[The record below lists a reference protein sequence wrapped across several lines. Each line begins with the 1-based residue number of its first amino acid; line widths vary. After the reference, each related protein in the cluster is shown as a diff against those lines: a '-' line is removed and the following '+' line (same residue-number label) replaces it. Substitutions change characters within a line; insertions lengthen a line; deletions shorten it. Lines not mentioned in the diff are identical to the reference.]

1 MAEAVEEGVLLDVAD
16 GVTPAARLAVGEA
29 VVLHV
34 DSGVP
39 LSEGEELRVRAGV
52 RVRLVLAVPVALV
65 EGVAVLLE
73 EVVGA
78 AVIDAVELLEAVVD
92 DEAPSLSEDVA
103 VCDAGD
109 VIVEVVLAD
118 PDSDAVA
125 DAVRVREGVA
135 GAVRV
140 GVVVRRHSLLV
151 EEGVLLGVEEG
162 EDDDDSLVDELDER
176 DGVRKLVPVPDGDIE
191 EVKAADTDEVAAAES
206 RRRAAR

>member
-1 MAEAVEEGVLLDVAD
+1 MAEAVEEGVLLDVAE

-78 AVIDAVELLEAVVD
+78 AVIEAVELLEAVVD

-103 VCDAGD
+103 VCDAGG

-125 DAVRVREGVA
+125 DGVRVREGVA

-151 EEGVLLGVEEG
+151 EEGVLLGVEEC
-162 EDDDDSLVDELDER
+162 EDDDD
-176 DGVRKLVPVPDGDIE
+176 
-191 EVKAADTDEVAAAES
+191 
-206 RRRAAR
+206 